1 MSNTPIELKGS
12 SFTLSV
18 VHLHE
23 AEPKVI
29 HQALEDKIAQAP
41 AFLKHAPVVLNVSA
55 LEDPVN
61 WSAMHKA
68 VSATGLRVIGVSGC
82 KDAQL
87 KAEIEKMGLPILT
100 EGKEKAPRPA
110 PAPQAPAQNTTPVT
124 KTRLIDT
131 PVRSGQRIYAPQC
144 DLIVTSHVSAGAELI
159 ADGNI
164 HVYGMMRGR
173 ALAGA
178 SGDRE
183 TQIFCTNLM
192 AELVSIAGE
201 YWLSDQIP
209 AEFYGKAARLQLVE
223 NALPVHPLNCSLF
236 NKEFLWHALLLLLR
250 AKGVLVRQ
258 PPARPSPLVWPRR
271 ERKLS

>member
-41 AFLKHAPVVLNVSA
+41 HFKTCPVVLNVSA
-55 LEDPVN
+55 LEAPVN

-100 EGKEKAPRPA
+100 EGKEKRRVQLPHR
-110 PAPQAPAQNTTPVT
+110 
-124 KTRLIDT
+124 
-131 PVRSGQRIYAPQC
+131 
-144 DLIVTSHVSAGAELI
+144 
-159 ADGNI
+159 
-164 HVYGMMRGR
+164 
-173 ALAGA
+173 
-178 SGDRE
+178 
-183 TQIFCTNLM
+183 
-192 AELVSIAGE
+192 
-201 YWLSDQIP
+201 
-209 AEFYGKAARLQLVE
+209 RLQRKIQRRSQ
-223 NALPVHPLNCSLF
+223 NAF
-236 NKEFLWHALLLLLR
+236 N
-250 AKGVLVRQ
+250 
-258 PPARPSPLVWPRR
+258 
-271 ERKLS
+271 

>member
-41 AFLKHAPVVLNVSA
+41 HFKTCPRCTQRQCTGS
-55 LEDPVN
+55 PVN

-178 SGDRE
+178 SGD
-183 TQIFCTNLM
+183 
-192 AELVSIAGE
+192 
-201 YWLSDQIP
+201 
-209 AEFYGKAARLQLVE
+209 GKRKY
-223 NALPVHPLNCSLF
+223 F
-236 NKEFLWHALLLLLR
+236 
-250 AKGVLVRQ
+250 VRT
-258 PPARPSPLVWPRR
+258 
-271 ERKLS
+271 

>member
-41 AFLKHAPVVLNVSA
+41 HFKTCPVVLNVSA

-100 EGKEKAPRPA
+100 EGKENRRVQPRTA
-110 PAPQAPAQNTTPVT
+110 G
-124 KTRLIDT
+124 
-131 PVRSGQRIYAPQC
+131 S
-144 DLIVTSHVSAGAELI
+144 SAKY
-159 ADGNI
+159 N
-164 HVYGMMRGR
+164 
-173 ALAGA
+173 AGH
-178 SGDRE
+178 
-183 TQIFCTNLM
+183 
-192 AELVSIAGE
+192 
-201 YWLSDQIP
+201 
-209 AEFYGKAARLQLVE
+209 K
-223 NALPVHPLNCSLF
+223 NAF
-236 NKEFLWHALLLLLR
+236 N
-250 AKGVLVRQ
+250 
-258 PPARPSPLVWPRR
+258 
-271 ERKLS
+271 

>member
-87 KAEIEKMGLPILT
+87 KAEIEKMGLPILRS
-100 EGKEKAPRPA
+100 EERRVGKE
-110 PAPQAPAQNTTPVT
+110 
-124 KTRLIDT
+124 
-131 PVRSGQRIYAPQC
+131 C
-144 DLIVTSHVSAGAELI
+144 
-159 ADGNI
+159 
-164 HVYGMMRGR
+164 
-173 ALAGA
+173 
-178 SGDRE
+178 
-183 TQIFCTNLM
+183 
-192 AELVSIAGE
+192 
-201 YWLSDQIP
+201 
-209 AEFYGKAARLQLVE
+209 
-223 NALPVHPLNCSLF
+223 
-236 NKEFLWHALLLLLR
+236 
-250 AKGVLVRQ
+250 
-258 PPARPSPLVWPRR
+258 
-271 ERKLS
+271 

>member
-41 AFLKHAPVVLNVSA
+41 HFKTCPVVLNVSA

-100 EGKEKAPRPA
+100 EGKEKRRVQLPHR
-110 PAPQAPAQNTTPVT
+110 
-124 KTRLIDT
+124 
-131 PVRSGQRIYAPQC
+131 
-144 DLIVTSHVSAGAELI
+144 
-159 ADGNI
+159 
-164 HVYGMMRGR
+164 
-173 ALAGA
+173 
-178 SGDRE
+178 
-183 TQIFCTNLM
+183 
-192 AELVSIAGE
+192 
-201 YWLSDQIP
+201 
-209 AEFYGKAARLQLVE
+209 RLQRKIQRRSQ
-223 NALPVHPLNCSLF
+223 NAF
-236 NKEFLWHALLLLLR
+236 N
-250 AKGVLVRQ
+250 
-258 PPARPSPLVWPRR
+258 
-271 ERKLS
+271 